1 MNDSALTELLQAIG
15 EGLARPVHFWTLVA
29 VLAAVAGAWFAAR
42 IVDGRT
48 QKRLDAARA
57 AAQGL
62 HVDALRFSIEGVR
75 RLAFPL
81 AAQLLLW
88 GGEGVLRATQV
99 IHSAA
104 DARLLRLAMTLFAAM
119 AAIRLLV
126 YVLRRVLKN
135 VALLAVFERTI
146 ALSIWLVIALHVV
159 GWLDPAVAWLEQ
171 TSFPVGKGRVSLW
184 AVLVGAVLVLVT
196 LLAALWLGSSI
207 EARLM
212 RATSLDSN
220 LRAVL
225 SRVLRAVL
233 LLVGVLLALSLVG
246 IDITVLSV
254 FGGALGVGLGLG
266 LQRIASN
273 YVSGFIILL
282 DRSLRIGDMITVDKY
297 YGAVTQINTRY
308 TVIRALDGTEAIVPN
323 EMLVAQ
329 PVTNHSFSDRKVRFA
344 LKVSISYDADPVQA
358 MRLMEDAARAQPR
371 VLQDPAPSALLLG
384 FGADGLDLE
393 VGFWIV
399 DPESGRLGVQSGIAL
414 GILERFRAAGIG
426 IPYPQRD
433 VRITAVPPAATGPA
447 GVLPVSARE
456 GTGPTLASTAPMS

>member
-1 MNDSALTELLQAIG
+1 MNDSALTELIEAIG
-15 EGLARPVHFWTLVA
+15 DGLSRPVHFWTLMV
-29 VLAAVAGAWFAAR
+29 VLAAIAGAAFAAR
-42 IVDGRT
+42 IVDDHTR
-48 QKRLDAARA
+48 KRLDAARA

-88 GGEGVLRATQV
+88 GGEGALRAAHLIQ
-99 IHSAA
+99 SAA

-126 YVLRRVLKN
+126 YVLHRVLKN
-135 VALLAVFERTI
+135 VALLGVFERAI

-159 GWLDPAVAWLEQ
+159 GWLEPTIAWLEQ
-171 TSFPVGKGRVSLW
+171 TSFPVGKARVSLW
-184 AVLVGAVLVLVT
+184 AVLAGAILVLVT
-196 LLAALWLGSSI
+196 LLAALWIGSII

-225 SRVLRAVL
+225 ARVLRAVL

-282 DRSLRIGDMITVDKY
+282 DRSLRIGDMISVDKY

-323 EMLVAQ
+323 EMLVSQ

-358 MRLMEDAARAQPR
+358 MRLMEEAARGQPR
-371 VLQDPAPSALLLG
+371 VLHDPAPVALLLG
-384 FGADGLDLE
+384 FGADGLELE

-414 GILERFRAAGIG
+414 GILERFKAAGIG

-433 VRITAVPPAATGPA
+433 VRITAVAPAASGFAGVQSESVRKATGPIS
-447 GVLPVSARE
+447 PVS
-456 GTGPTLASTAPMS
+456 